1 MSRFLKKAP
10 QQPAQE
16 PKAQTTTIVAE
27 PEVLRFHQYGK
38 TDVTELFS
46 SIEENFSLIQQD
58 KPLTAHLKQ
67 MLQIGGYK
75 GQFDLKKINQVLNDF
90 LNNGRKSKNSAKDMD
105 SAAMRLLVRMKDI
118 NSGKVAPTPVDAK
131 PATQPVLDPSHRDEN
146 GILFGVYAGIV
157 QEVKNDRMI
166 LSCPG
171 ILGDEELQCEIML
184 YHVPQKGGKVIH
196 EHVNMQRPKGHD
208 KVNPADFVVGNKVH
222 FIYSPSGV
230 CHTPTISGK
239 HTSIHSSTSKSDTM
253 GFMKKA
259 TAADQ
264 TNSNSAPATATEEK
278 APAKQEAPK
287 QETKPQGM
295 SKFGVKKQTPPPPP
309 AKSPEEIANDH
320 LAELAANLDM
330 TPQIISAD
338 DLLEG
343 LMAQEGD
350 HANSEGLLTAYY
362 ADEDQKES
370 SLAGQKV
377 GIIAYAEVPATG
389 ATFKMK
395 VPNGVK
401 PGQEIEITVPEN
413 VTVSV
418 FIAGQVE

>member
-10 QQPAQE
+10 QSQPAEE
-16 PKAQTTTIVAE
+16 PKAQTTVIAE

-38 TDVTELFS
+38 VNVTELFS
-46 SIEENFSLIQQD
+46 SIEENFPLIQQD

-75 GQFDLKKINQVLNDF
+75 GQFDLKKVNQILNDF

-105 SAAMRLLVRMKDI
+105 AAAMRLLKRMQDI
-118 NSGKVAPTPVDAK
+118 NDGKVAPTPVDAT

-146 GILFGVYAGIV
+146 GILFGVYAGVI
-157 QEVKNDRMI
+157 QEIKNDRMI

-171 ILGDEELQCEIML
+171 ILGDEELECEIML
-184 YHVPQKGGKVIH
+184 YHVPQKGGKIIH

-208 KVNPADFVVGNKVH
+208 KVNPADFSVGDKVH
-222 FIYSPSGV
+222 FIYSQGGV
-230 CHTPTISGK
+230 CHTPTISGR
-239 HTSIHSSTSKSDTM
+239 HTSIHSSKSETM
-253 GFMKKA
+253 GFIKKSSSA
-259 TAADQ
+259 TDQ
-264 TNSNSAPATATEEK
+264 PSAPATAVEE

-287 QETKPQGM
+287 QETKPTAPV

-309 AKSPEEIANDH
+309 TKTPEEIANDH
-320 LAELAANLDM
+320 LADLAANLDM

-350 HANSEGLLTAYY
+350 HANSEGLLTSYY
-362 ADEDQKES
+362 ADEDQKDS
-370 SLAGQKV
+370 PLFGQKV

-401 PGQEIEITVPEN
+401 PGQEIEVTVPEGT
-413 VTVSV
+413 TVSV